1 MSSSIIKA
9 MEEDRAKYIEELG
22 DLSEKQLIEHIK
34 EKLALVVEYKLPIE
48 ELLPR
53 WFAEDAENIY
63 QLIEMAPAMEM
74 HNALAKYMAD
84 GNMVSPKVVQWFAER
99 VYNPKLL
106 HKKRGRKPTPMLHY
120 HIQYWMHILSV
131 DMGYTVT
138 DAVGLLADCAA
149 KSPEHVRDIWY
160 SAPKASG

>member
-9 MEEDRAKYIEELG
+9 IEEDRAKYIEELG

-99 VYNPKLL
+99 IYNPKLL
-106 HKKRGRKPTPMLHY
+106 HKKRGRKPTPIFHGQIRYFINLLINDLGKTTQQSIEIMA
-120 HIQYWMHILSV
+120 
-131 DMGYTVT
+131 
-138 DAVGLLADCAA
+138 DAALRSEAQI
-149 KSPEHVRDIWY
+149 SEIWY
-160 SAPKASG
+160 GK

>member
-1 MSSSIIKA
+1 MSSSIISA
-9 MEEDRAKYIEELG
+9 IETGRAKYIEELG

-34 EKLALVVEYKLPIE
+34 EKVALVVEYKLPIE

-53 WFAEDAENIY
+53 WFAEDAENVD

-106 HKKRGRKPTPMLHY
+106 HKKPGRKITPMFHGQIRY
-120 HIQYWMHILSV
+120 FMHLLINDLGKTTQQSIEI
-131 DMGYTVT
+131 MA
-138 DAVGLLADCAA
+138 DAALRSEAQI
-149 KSPEHVRDIWY
+149 SEIWY
-160 SAPKASG
+160 GK